1 MLAFP
6 VSLEWKNSLETPKN
20 KNNFERKSFMLI
32 APAEVLIHTASGSFV
47 SNAVVETR
55 GHLFSSAIVKLKM
68 TPSSPTPLPLAFCL
82 HCQAGDRVVQKS
94 SWRPVASGVPQGSV
108 HVPVLF
114 NTFIK
119 DLYDQSVP

>member
-68 TPSSPTPLPLAFCL
+68 TPSPPPSVFIVKLVTEWYKIQLEA
-82 HCQAGDRVVQKS
+82 S
-94 SWRPVASGVPQGSV
+94 S
-108 HVPVLF
+108 
-114 NTFIK
+114 
-119 DLYDQSVP
+119 